1 MKAQIF
7 NARAC
12 LDPNFNFS
20 LINFM
25 LSTLDAEYM
34 WLANQLIEA
43 LNNCIN
49 EQISAMLKWLNYIK
63 LIKIENTYK

>member
-25 LSTLDAEYM
+25 LSTLDAKYM

-49 EQISAMLKWLNYIK
+49 EKNKCNAKMIK
-63 LIKIENTYK
+63 LHKTYKNRKYL

>member
-1 MKAQIF
+1 
-7 NARAC
+7 
-12 LDPNFNFS
+12 
-20 LINFM
+20 M